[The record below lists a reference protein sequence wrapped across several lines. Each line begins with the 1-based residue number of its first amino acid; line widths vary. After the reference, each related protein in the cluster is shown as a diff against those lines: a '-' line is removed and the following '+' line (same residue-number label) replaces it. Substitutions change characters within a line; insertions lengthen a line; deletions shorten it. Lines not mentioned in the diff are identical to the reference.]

1 MLQYEGF
8 TYDLNSLFQFEMLK
22 KIIEA
27 LAKRQFEI
35 DKKLSIINN
44 PATSHFESLL
54 NNQSLTNPDDPS
66 RVDTPINPEDYN
78 SRICL
83 LENKLKNLPVIE
95 TWLKALDQK
104 TASNIQTLSFL
115 QSDLSNINDRLNSGE
130 FSSNNNSNPYENL
143 PLDEAE
149 NDVNVKYISNDNNS
163 LDKDTLVVLENKVFK
178 KFNLIDT
185 KFKQIDN
192 NIKRM
197 QNDIKKNTALIN
209 NNSNDINELTLMLS
223 ELKNHFDDFL
233 KNNAIKMEEL
243 RHTLENQY
251 NAKLDTFIKETNE
264 QFTQLQENI
273 NTNYSNLND
282 MCTTLSNKQKETTA
296 LTNSINNKV
305 KELETNIPIMIT
317 NLGIKRIENK
327 LSNLANEIQTK
338 SSNEDFENQS
348 KTINELTSI
357 LTSLTSFKQRQDEL
371 NEKRGQEITAIKTK
385 IETLN
390 NIIGLLQTENSNIK
404 SQNNSLN
411 SKGHLD
417 INALNDSI
425 KNLNIHIDQLQKESD
440 EYRRNFTDILP
451 LMGKLASITDLKN
464 LEDVLKAMLEEYKLM
479 GYKRF
484 ADKTEMHKSLKLL
497 DTQIKHLI
505 AEYIKKHDKGENWM
519 IASKP
524 VGGFKCASCE
534 SYIGELN
541 NKWEYLPWNK
551 YPTRDYVDKSYRMG
565 NGFSRMLQ
573 KLNLDVR
580 RSDEINTGN
589 IGELSFDEGSCGE
602 KDRNLSSGRVKEKRK
617 GMKGLPKIKT
627 MQCLDGANV
636 EHTSSMN
643 EQQTISKKNIEE
655 NETGNN
661 NANTIHVSNKIVKK
675 AISKQKEPRLVKIMR
690 KAKINTGNN
699 FYGNIGIHNRS
710 GSAGNSRDKIIIEIG
725 Q

>member
-8 TYDLNSLFQFEMLK
+8 TYDLDSLFQFEMLK

-54 NNQSLTNPDDPS
+54 NSPSLTNDDPS
-66 RVDTPINPEDYN
+66 RIDNSINPEDYN

-83 LENKLKNLPVIE
+83 LENKLKNLPIIE
-95 TWLKALDQK
+95 SWLKALDQK
-104 TASNIQTLSFL
+104 TASNTQTLSFL
-115 QSDLSNINDRLNSGE
+115 QSDLSNLTDRINSGE
-130 FSSNNNSNPYENL
+130 FSSNNNADPYDNL
-143 PLDEAE
+143 PVDEVE
-149 NDVNVKYISNDNNS
+149 NDDNIKYISNDNNS

-197 QNDIKKNTALIN
+197 QNDIKRNNALIN
-209 NNSNDINELTLMLS
+209 NNSNYINELTSMLS
-223 ELKNHFDDFL
+223 ELKSNFDNFL
-233 KNNAIKMEEL
+233 KNNAIKMEDFKQ
-243 RHTLENQY
+243 TLENQF
-251 NAKLDTFIKETNE
+251 NAKLDPFIKETNE
-264 QFTQLQENI
+264 QITQLQENF

-282 MCTTLSNKQKETTA
+282 ICTTLSNKQRENSA
-296 LTNSINNKV
+296 LTNSIYNKV
-305 KELETNIPIMIT
+305 KELETNIPIML
-317 NLGIKRIENK
+317 NDLGIKRIANK
-327 LSNLANEIQTK
+327 LSNLENEIKTK
-338 SSNEDFENQS
+338 SSNEDFENQT
-348 KTINELTSI
+348 KTICEVKTI
-357 LTSLTSFKQRQDEL
+357 LTSLTTFKQCQDEL
-371 NEKRGQEITAIKTK
+371 NEKRAQDITAVRTK

-390 NIIGLLQTENSNIK
+390 NTLGLLQTENSNIK

-411 SKGHLD
+411 SKGYLD
-417 INALNDSI
+417 INLFNDAIKSI
-425 KNLNIHIDQLQKESD
+425 NIQIDQLHRESD

-505 AEYIKKHDKGENWM
+505 AEYIKKQDKGETWM

-580 RSDEINTGN
+580 RSDEINTGT
-589 IGELSFDEGSCGE
+589 IGELSFDEGNCGE
-602 KDRNLSSGRVKEKRK
+602 KDRNLSSERVKEKRK
-617 GMKGLPKIKT
+617 GVKGLPKIKT
-627 MQCLDGANV
+627 MQCLDGGNI
-636 EHTSSMN
+636 EHTSSAN
-643 EQQTISKKNIEE
+643 EQQTLSKKNLEE
-655 NETGNN
+655 NETGSN
-661 NANTIHVSNKIVKK
+661 NANTIQVSNKVVKK
-675 AISKQKEPRLVKIMR
+675 AISKQKEPRLLKIMK

-699 FYGNIGIHNRS
+699 FYGNVHNRS
-710 GSAGNSRDKIIIEIG
+710 GSAGNSRDKIVIEIG